1 LDLFMFDEIFENHFQ
16 VAKGLTTCKYCGL
29 IPYCPHNVKQ
39 QEALP
44 MVFDIRLPRALEV
57 EGAAGE
63 IRRALAAR
71 SLKLWPGGVLEAPVV
86 GMSEPLERALREAQL
101 RGRLRCGFESVREKL
116 AGERKGI
123 EHLRERQSAP
133 QGDRVSRLILFSND
147 GAERFYRHVE
157 SLLQANAPR
166 LLGCLLDIDGRV
178 LGNLLTGGE
187 RPIKLMMAEHKE
199 AVSGILLTLVAGP
212 VDPAPAA
219 G

>member
-1 LDLFMFDEIFENHFQ
+1 
-16 VAKGLTTCKYCGL
+16 
-29 IPYCPHNVKQ
+29 
-39 QEALP
+39 

-157 SLLQANAPR
+157 QLIEENAPR
-166 LLGCLLDIDGRV
+166 LLGCLLEIDCCELGR
-178 LGNLLTGGE
+178 LITGRE
-187 RPIKLMMAEHKE
+187 SRVKLVMAEHKD
-199 AVSGILLTLVAGP
+199 AVSAILRAIAEGSGRGIVPGGQGGAPPAGGLSRSSCRT
-212 VDPAPAA
+212 APASPRIA
-219 G
+219 EGERSST

>member
-1 LDLFMFDEIFENHFQ
+1 
-16 VAKGLTTCKYCGL
+16 
-29 IPYCPHNVKQ
+29 
-39 QEALP
+39 

-86 GMSEPLERALREAQL
+86 GMSEPLNKALREAQL

-147 GAERFYRHVE
+147 GAERFYRHIERLIVDH
-157 SLLQANAPR
+157 APR
-166 LLGCLLDIDGRV
+166 LLGCILEIDCSALGR
-178 LGNLLTGGE
+178 LITGRE
-187 RPIKLMMAEHKE
+187 SRVKLVMAEHKE
-199 AVSGILLTLVAGP
+199 AVSAILRAIAEGSGRGIGPGGQGGAPPAGGLSHSSSRM
-212 VDPAPAA
+212 APASPRTA
-219 G
+219 EGGGSPT